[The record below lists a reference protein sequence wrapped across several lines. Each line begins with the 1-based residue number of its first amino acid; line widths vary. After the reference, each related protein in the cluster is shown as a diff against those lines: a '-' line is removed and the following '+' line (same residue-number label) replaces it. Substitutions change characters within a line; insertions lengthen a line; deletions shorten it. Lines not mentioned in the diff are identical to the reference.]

1 MIFTIRKSS
10 NYAVIRELAEYLQ
23 HQTFVYRAVGEILSS
38 TEGQR
43 TVQNMTN
50 QNLRRMPPH
59 QTAPHRTAP
68 HRTSSRWSAPSGF
81 TNIYHDLGS
90 VLLRGALETSLPCSS
105 PLLDSSSGKKPRQGN
120 VYFAEDLNRYGSTVV
135 SFYSTNR
142 RHNVYHKTF
151 KQWLLRLVHERKV
164 TRYA

>member
-50 QNLRRMPPH
+50 QNLRRMPPY

-68 HRTSSRWSAPSGF
+68 HHTVPPRAGLHHRASPTYTLFAMSYI
-81 TNIYHDLGS
+81 NI
-90 VLLRGALETSLPCSS
+90 VLNIIPTLMR
-105 PLLDSSSGKKPRQGN
+105 
-120 VYFAEDLNRYGSTVV
+120 
-135 SFYSTNR
+135 
-142 RHNVYHKTF
+142 
-151 KQWLLRLVHERKV
+151 V
-164 TRYA
+164 T